1 MRHQTLNI
9 QKQPFMYTVLD
20 KNTIEMEIIPHIPL
34 AKRGFQPTVPL
45 VEIVNAIL
53 YKLKTGVQ
61 WHQLPTRVFFEQR
74 PLSWEAVYYHY
85 RKWCV
90 NGVWKS
96 CWISLLEKH
105 KSFLDLSRQT
115 SMAAILLQYVEG
127 NRWST
132 KAGKNARPQTPYT

>member
-61 WHQLPTRVFFEQR
+61 WHQLPTRVF
-74 PLSWEAVYYHY
+74 LSKGH
-85 RKWCV
+85 
-90 NGVWKS
+90 
-96 CWISLLEKH
+96 
-105 KSFLDLSRQT
+105 
-115 SMAAILLQYVEG
+115 
-127 NRWST
+127 
-132 KAGKNARPQTPYT
+132 